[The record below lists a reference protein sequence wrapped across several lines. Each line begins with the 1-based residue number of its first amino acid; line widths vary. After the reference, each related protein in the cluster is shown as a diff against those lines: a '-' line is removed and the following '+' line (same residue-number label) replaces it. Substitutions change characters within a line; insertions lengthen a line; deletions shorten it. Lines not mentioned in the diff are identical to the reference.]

1 LRGGFLSSL
10 VSKPA
15 SLRLGEFEIIPVLDG
30 YFCLDGGSMFG
41 VVPRVMWEKK
51 MPPDERHRIRLAS
64 RCLLV
69 RNGKRTVLIDS
80 GQGNKQSQKFRQRYA
95 IDQPLTL
102 LDNLRGCGVRPEEV
116 TDVVNCHLHFDH
128 AGWNTIREKDR
139 LVPTFL
145 NARYWSQRGEWE
157 RAQHYREQR
166 DQASF
171 LEDDFLPL
179 EQPRWELVD
188 GESTVMPGIELLPV
202 PGHSLFTQ
210 GVLIR
215 TAARTAAFLGD
226 LIPTRHH
233 VPFNWI
239 AGFDL
244 HPVETFATKRRI
256 LPRAA
261 RENWLCIFDHD
272 PELVA
277 GRLAEDP
284 HTPGTLAVIPAE
296 EFPGS

>member
-1 LRGGFLSSL
+1 LQ
-10 VSKPA
+10 
-15 SLRLGEFEIIPVLDG
+15 LGAFEITPVLDG
-30 YFCLDGGSMFG
+30 YFRLDGGSMFG

-51 MPPDERHRIRLAS
+51 MTPDERHRIRLAC

-69 RNGKRTVLIDS
+69 RNGNRTVLIDS
-80 GQGNKQSQKFRQRYA
+80 GQGNKQSQEFRERYA
-95 IDQPLTL
+95 VDQPVTL
-102 LDNLRGCGVRPEEV
+102 LDNLERAGVRPEEV
-116 TDVVNCHLHFDH
+116 TDVINCHLHFDH
-128 AGWNTIREKDR
+128 AGWNTIRETNR
-139 LVPTFL
+139 LVPTFP

-157 RAQHYREQR
+157 RAQHYHEQR

-171 LEDDFLPL
+171 LSDDFLPL
-179 EQPRWELVD
+179 EQPRWELAD
-188 GESTVMPGIELLPV
+188 GERTVIPGIVLLPL

-215 TAARTAAFLGD
+215 AGGRTVAFLGD

-244 HPVETFATKRRI
+244 YPVETFATKRRI

-261 RENWLCIFDHD
+261 RESWLCIFGHD

-284 HTPGTLAVIPAE
+284 KAPGTLAVTPAE
-296 EFPGS
+296 EFPNP